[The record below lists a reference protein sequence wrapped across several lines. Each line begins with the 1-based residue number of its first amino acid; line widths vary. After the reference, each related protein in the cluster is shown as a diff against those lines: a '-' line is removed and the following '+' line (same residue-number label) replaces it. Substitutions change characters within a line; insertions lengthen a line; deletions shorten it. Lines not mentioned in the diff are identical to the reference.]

1 MGPDRDR
8 TRDPWICSQTRICC
22 QTRYRLRYAARR
34 KIKKTHS
41 VLPILYGNVQGCVF
55 AKNRPVSL
63 NWTDYTNS
71 YTPPLK
77 KTENMPKFHLI
88 TEKHS
93 KNIRLIILSKNA
105 AAFSTRTSKNSREN
119 CMKMST

>member
-34 KIKKTHS
+34 KIKKKVHS
-41 VLPILYGNVQGCVF
+41 VLPILYGNVQGCV
-55 AKNRPVSL
+55 PVSL

-77 KTENMPKFHLI
+77 RTENMPKFHLI

-93 KNIRLIILSKNA
+93 KNIRLTVLSKNA
-105 AAFSTRTSKNSREN
+105 AAFSTRTSRSSREN
-119 CMKMST
+119 SMKMST